1 MKLLIVESPGKIK
14 KIKSIL
20 GSDWDVAASIGHIRD
35 LPKKSLGIDKSN
47 NYELLY
53 EISEDKKAVV
63 SGLRSKV
70 NRVGVENV
78 YLATDE
84 DREGEA
90 ISFHLCEVLGLS
102 TKTTKR
108 VTFNEITATAV
119 STAINNPRKVDMD
132 LVHAY
137 ECRRAIDRL
146 VGFEISPVLW
156 EFIKGQKGLSA
167 GRVQSPAVRMIVQR
181 EREIKKFSDT
191 FKFIITGSFL
201 THNNELLKA
210 RLQGVELQN
219 EIMAN
224 GYLNGCKEKTFK
236 ISVVTKERIG
246 KNPEAPFS
254 TSSLQQDAYKK
265 FKFPVKKTMDLAQ
278 KLYESGMITYMRTDS
293 VNLSQDAV
301 NEAKEYIEKK
311 FGKEYF
317 SKRTFKNKS
326 ENAQEAH
333 EAIRPTHFN
342 QIESNI
348 GIDED
353 KLYNLIFHRALA
365 SQMAATT
372 LDKTTILIEN
382 NRDKDLFV
390 STASVI
396 VFDGYLKGYGEIIDP
411 DDNDNDDGKDN
422 DNTLKFLVEK
432 GNILKYSFI
441 RAAQTFGN
449 PPKRYDEA
457 SLINELEKKEIGRPS
472 TYASILTTIKTREYI
487 KTDTIKGKKVNIVIF
502 ELAGGQLKKKE
513 SSQTIGGDKN
523 KFIPTE
529 AGEII
534 VKFLELH
541 FTEMIQYE
549 FTASIEKRFD
559 DIMEKKDTYLDVIN
573 IFDKDLIEQITT
585 TMNSGEAKQNLQK
598 TKGLACPKCKIGEMK
613 PGEKNWWCS
622 RYKDEIPCSF
632 KIWKSLAG
640 KNLNDTN
647 IKTLLEKG
655 KAGPF
660 LFVSK
665 SNPEKNKKESEFEAY
680 IKIEEGVIKFEFP
693 QIPKKGFIKKQ

>member
-20 GSDWDVAASIGHIRD
+20 GADWDVAASVGHIRD
-35 LPKKSLGIDKSN
+35 LPKKSLGIDKLN

-53 EISEDKKAVV
+53 EISDDKKAVV
-63 SGLRSKV
+63 TGLKAKV
-70 NRVGVENV
+70 SRVGAENV

-119 STAINNPRKVDMD
+119 NAAVNHPRTVNMD

-181 EREIKKFSDT
+181 EREINSFSDS
-191 FKFIITGSFL
+191 FKFIIAGSFL
-201 THNNELLKA
+201 TDNNEILKA

-219 EIMAN
+219 EMATTS
-224 GYLNGCKEKTFK
+224 YLNGCKEKIFK
-236 ISVVTKERIG
+236 ISDVTKERVA
-246 KNPEAPFS
+246 KNPAAPFS

-278 KLYESGMITYMRTDS
+278 KLYESGFITYMRTDS

-301 NEAKEYIEKK
+301 NEAQGYIEKT

-317 SKRTFKNKS
+317 CKRVFKNKS
-326 ENAQEAH
+326 ESAQEAH
-333 EAIRPTHFN
+333 EAIRPTHFD

-348 GIDED
+348 GLDED

-365 SQMAATT
+365 SQMSAATF
-372 LDKTTILIEN
+372 DKTTILIEN
-382 NRDKDLFV
+382 DKDKDLFI

-396 VFDGYLKGYGEIIDP
+396 VFDGYLKGYGEIVDP
-411 DDNDNDDGKDN
+411 DDDDNDDGKD
-422 DNTLKFLVEK
+422 DDSTLKFPVEK
-432 GNILKYSFI
+432 GDKLTYSSI
-441 RAAQTFGN
+441 RGAQTFGK

-457 SLINELEKKEIGRPS
+457 SLIKELEKKEIGRPS
-472 TYASILTTIKTREYI
+472 TYASILTTIKAREYI
-487 KTDTIKGKKVNIVIF
+487 KTDTIKGKKVNIVIL
-502 ELAGGQLKKKE
+502 ELAGGQIKKKE

-523 KFIPTE
+523 KFVPTE

-534 VKFLELH
+534 VKFLESH

-559 DIMEKKDTYLDVIN
+559 NITERKDTYLAVIN
-573 IFDKDLIEQITT
+573 IFDKDLTGQITT
-585 TMNSGEAKQNLQK
+585 TMNSGEAQQILQK
-598 TKGLACPKCKIGEMK
+598 SKGPSCPKCKEGEMK

-622 RYKDEIPCSF
+622 RYKAEAPCDF
-632 KIWKSLAG
+632 KVWKSLAG
-640 KNLNDTN
+640 KNLTDSN

-660 LFVSK
+660 SFISK
-665 SNPEKNKKESEFEAY
+665 ANPEKNKKESEFEAF
-680 IKIEEGVIKFEFP
+680 IKLEAGVIKFEFP
-693 QIPKKGFIKKQ
+693 TMAKKGYVKK